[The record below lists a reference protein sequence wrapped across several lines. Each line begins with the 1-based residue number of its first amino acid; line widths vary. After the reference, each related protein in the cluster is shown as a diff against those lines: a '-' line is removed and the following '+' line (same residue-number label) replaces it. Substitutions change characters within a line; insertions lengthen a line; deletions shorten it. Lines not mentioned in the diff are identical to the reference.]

1 MLWKTHALAGASLGV
16 FLSNH
21 LDTASPMPSLVGIT
35 VEPYV
40 ILTIGAMAGA
50 LGSLLPDIDQP
61 NSKVG
66 SKFFMLPTLLKVTIG
81 HRGPTHSIVGAVTV
95 SFLVW
100 LLLSMIYPLTN
111 MALYVLLLAGY
122 ISHLVL
128 DSLNPQGVAWL
139 WPVTSKKFRIPM
151 FDTGGVGESLIVI
164 PSLVVLLILVMVL

>member
-1 MLWKTHALAGASLGV
+1 M
-16 FLSNH
+16 
-21 LDTASPMPSLVGIT
+21 
-35 VEPYV
+35 
-40 ILTIGAMAGA
+40 
-50 LGSLLPDIDQP
+50 
-61 NSKVG
+61 
-66 SKFFMLPTLLKVTIG
+66 
-81 HRGPTHSIVGAVTV
+81 

-139 WPVTSKKFRIPM
+139 WPVTRKKFRIPM

>member
-16 FLSNH
+16 FLSNQV
-21 LDTASPMPSLVGIT
+21 DTAIFIPSLAGT
-35 VEPYV
+35 PVEPYA
-40 ILTIGAMAGA
+40 ILAIGAMAGA
-50 LGSLLPDIDQP
+50 LGSLLPDIDHP
-61 NSKVG
+61 SSKLG
-66 SKFFMLPTLLKVTIG
+66 SKLLLLPSLLKITIG

-139 WPVTSKKFRIPM
+139 WPVTRKKFRIPM